1 MDGSF
6 RGHRGGSEMGQGLN
20 IKCMQVAATV
30 FGIPIEMVTMSEAS
44 TEKTPNAP
52 LTGGSQGA
60 GVHGISVKVAC
71 KEILELGFGQRISGA
86 LRYRARSTSRCT
98 APNAASLPRAACTGA
113 ACVSEVNLLTG
124 SHKLVNVDIVMDAGV
139 SLNPAIDIGQIEGA
153 FIQGYG
159 LLTTEEILWDEEGRF
174 LTDAFQKYRIPT
186 TATLPKKFRMML
198 LDKPNTYG
206 VAIYSAKGTGEPLLL
221 LGQSVFHAM
230 ERAVLA
236 FAKNPQKVKPFA
248 SPLTSAKIR
257 AYAKQYL

>member
-1 MDGSF
+1 
-6 RGHRGGSEMGQGLN
+6 
-20 IKCMQVAATV
+20 
-30 FGIPIEMVTMSEAS
+30 
-44 TEKTPNAP
+44 
-52 LTGGSQGA
+52 
-60 GVHGISVKVAC
+60 
-71 KEILELGFGQRISGA
+71 
-86 LRYRARSTSRCT
+86 
-98 APNAASLPRAACTGA
+98 
-113 ACVSEVNLLTG
+113 
-124 SHKLVNVDIVMDAGV
+124 MDAGV